1 MWQGTLSSVVRLERN
16 SQLYGIFSNP
26 RTSPKVRNKIKLS
39 VERLFT
45 GIKIILN
52 QMNIRNLPAPNTGFM
67 NTQEFAVQRGVLNL
81 TVVSKT

>member
-1 MWQGTLSSVVRLERN
+1 LARN

-26 RTSPKVRNKIKLS
+26 RPFPKVRNKIKLS

-45 GIKIILN
+45 QRKITLSQI
-52 QMNIRNLPAPNTGFM
+52 NITNLPAPNTGFM
-67 NTQEFAVQRGVLNL
+67 NIQDFAVERRGLSL